1 MRGPL
6 LSLVLAGLV
15 ACQSP
20 APPPSAPPTGGITPV
35 ASAVPVVTAVD
46 AGAPA
51 APGVSASEL
60 SARYL
65 EGLFRAKPHLASFAG
80 AHRFDGALPD
90 LSPEAFDRR
99 DAELTKLLAEV
110 QSVHPASFDDEVDV
124 AILKDAI
131 ALELLYIREIRDWE
145 WDPRMNDS
153 FPVYD
158 PREIVAGRMSDIIH
172 GDFAPEAD
180 RRRSITAQLRAL
192 PAFITQAKAA
202 LMKPR
207 GKRKTPKVYAE
218 QAKKE
223 NVGRIEFM
231 QTEVRDFTKDDKDA
245 EAARVAAVE
254 ALRGYQTFVEK
265 ELTPVAVG
273 EWRLGR
279 ELYTKKFG
287 LALQTDLTPE
297 QALAAAQAAFD
308 DARAQLVA
316 QGKTLAA
323 QLWPSDKKQR
333 TDAEIVNRVKEELS
347 RHHPA
352 PDALVLAH
360 ARNLDEMR
368 AFIEGHDLLLLPP
381 KDTLTVQPM
390 PLFKRG
396 ASGAEYLA
404 PGVLERRPSFKATYY
419 VDPIDPTWKKD
430 KVESYLRGQ
439 NDYEVQ
445 LVAMHEAYPGH
456 HTQFFY
462 SRKNLNPLRA
472 VMWNAAMVEGW
483 AVYAEGQMV
492 TLGWGGRDKDRFR
505 FYDLRGQMISCANTV
520 LDVKLQSG
528 LMSDEEAVRFMVE
541 DGFQERA
548 MAEKKLLR
556 AKLDSTQLAQ
566 YFLGLSE
573 IRTFE
578 KEYRQK
584 VGDKFTQ
591 RAFNEAVIADG
602 SVAVKFLRRKAL
614 RVLP

>member
-1 MRGPL
+1 MRRPL
-6 LSLVLAGLV
+6 LPVGLLFFV
-15 ACQSP
+15 ACGSP
-20 APPPSAPPTGGITPV
+20 APPPPAPLPQPSA
-35 ASAVPVVTAVD
+35 TAVTSI
-46 AGAPA
+46 APA
-51 APGVSASEL
+51 AVDSGVAPLPAVSEL

-80 AHRFDGALPD
+80 DHRFDGALPD
-90 LSPEAFDRR
+90 FSPEAFERR
-99 DAELTKLLAEV
+99 EAELSKLLAEV
-110 QSVHPASFDDEVDV
+110 ASVHPTSFDDVVDV
-124 AILKDAI
+124 AIMNDAI
-131 ALELLYIREIRDWE
+131 GLELLYIREIRDWE

-158 PREIVAGRMSDIIH
+158 PREIVAGRISDIMH

-180 RRRSITAQLRAL
+180 RRRSLTAQLRAL

-202 LMKPR
+202 LEKPR
-207 GKRKTPKVYAE
+207 GKKKTPKVYAE

-223 NVGRIEFM
+223 NIGRIEFM

-245 EAARVAAVE
+245 EVARTAAVE
-254 ALRGYQTFVEK
+254 ALKGYQTFLDK
-265 ELTPVAVG
+265 TLGPTADG

-279 ELYTKKFG
+279 DLYKKKFG
-287 LALQTDLTPE
+287 MALQTELGPDE
-297 QALAAAQAAFD
+297 ALVAAKKAFD
-308 DARAQLVA
+308 DARAELIVLS
-316 QGKTLAA
+316 KKLAV
-323 QLWPSDKKQR
+323 QLWPADKKQR

-347 RHHPA
+347 KHHPT
-352 PDALVLAH
+352 PDALVSAH
-360 ARNLDEMR
+360 AKNLDQMR
-368 AFIEGHDLLLLPP
+368 AFIESHDLLALPP

-439 NDYEVQ
+439 NEYEVQ
-445 LVAMHEAYPGH
+445 LIAMHEAYPGH

-492 TLGWGGRDKDRFR
+492 TLGWGGADNDRYR

-528 LMSDEEAVRFMVE
+528 SMTDEEAVRFMVE

-566 YFLGLSE
+566 YFLGLAE

-584 VGDKFTQ
+584 VGDKYSQ
-591 RAFNEAVIADG
+591 RGFNEAVIADG
-602 SVAVKFLRRKAL
+602 SVAVKFLRQKAL
-614 RVLP
+614 RP